1 MLLSRSFLG
10 PFCFWIWRVLLIL
23 IITFCVV
30 NFFFILA
37 IIVDD
42 KGQTGKEPAGMVN
55 AKLEEI
61 IQQKV
66 YGVKPLYEN
75 KIKVPRTRILI
86 MSYSERSPIA
96 IKIAKDENIF
106 YINVNKKLKET
117 EHANLFL
124 DWSQRSRTA
133 IVASLSLIR

>member
-1 MLLSRSFLG
+1 
-10 PFCFWIWRVLLIL
+10 
-23 IITFCVV
+23 
-30 NFFFILA
+30 
-37 IIVDD
+37 
-42 KGQTGKEPAGMVN
+42 MVN

-75 KIKVPRTRILI
+75 KIKVPRTRLLI

-106 YINVNKKLKET
+106 YINVNKKLKDT
-117 EHANLFL
+117 NHANLFL

-133 IVASLSLIR
+133 IVATLSLIR